1 MENVKFNFEGKT
13 VVITGASR
21 GIGLAI
27 ANAFLES
34 GASVINISKSNSEV
48 NLEKPNYIF
57 LQEDISNLP
66 SIEKWINEFYN
77 RGKKI
82 DFWINNAGIYFGS
95 PLINVSEEHWDEI
108 FSVNLKSLFFLSKF
122 VAQHMKE
129 NGGGIILNASSF
141 AAKIPSINRGIYAAS
156 KSAVVS
162 LTRSMAAEWAQYKIR
177 VNSYC
182 PGVILTDMT
191 KDLTEKKNDELISN
205 IALHRYGSPE
215 EVAKVILFLCSDSS
229 EYITG
234 EIIEI
239 SGGKFLVQNQKDIIL

>member
-1 MENVKFNFEGKT
+1 MFIFKRLLKIKMENVKFNFEGKT

-108 FSVNLKSLFFLSKF
+108 FSVNLKSLFSFL
-122 VAQHMKE
+122 
-129 NGGGIILNASSF
+129 NL
-141 AAKIPSINRGIYAAS
+141 
-156 KSAVVS
+156 
-162 LTRSMAAEWAQYKIR
+162 
-177 VNSYC
+177 
-182 PGVILTDMT
+182 
-191 KDLTEKKNDELISN
+191 
-205 IALHRYGSPE
+205 LHN
-215 EVAKVILFLCSDSS
+215 
-229 EYITG
+229 T
-234 EIIEI
+234 
-239 SGGKFLVQNQKDIIL
+239 